1 MSIFLQ
7 EYQFYIS
14 LKLFFAFGL
23 MAKWNNSKAKTY
35 SKNKS
40 RSNQIM
46 ILIINLWL
54 QNCNKKKLYLDK
66 AFNLISYKLI
76 LHQGSYTLVLICNIS
91 FQRNKLLVLKFEMN
105 MDM

>member
-7 EYQFYIS
+7 EYQLYIS

-46 ILIINLWL
+46 ILIINL
-54 QNCNKKKLYLDK
+54 
-66 AFNLISYKLI
+66 
-76 LHQGSYTLVLICNIS
+76 
-91 FQRNKLLVLKFEMN
+91 
-105 MDM
+105 